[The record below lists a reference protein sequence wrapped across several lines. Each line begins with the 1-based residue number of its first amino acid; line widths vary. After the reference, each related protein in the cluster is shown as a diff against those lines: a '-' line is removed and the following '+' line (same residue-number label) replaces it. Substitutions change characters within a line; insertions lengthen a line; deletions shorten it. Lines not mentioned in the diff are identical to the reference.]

1 MRAVAAGVHHAL
13 GNALVVEVEDLLAEM
28 KVLEGRRST
37 RADLQR
43 ILIVRDRPALRRR
56 ENGDVAFGDLM
67 QLAALSARELLIV
80 DGGRL
85 GRRLG

>member
-1 MRAVAAGVHHAL
+1 MRAIAAGMHHAL

-28 KVLEGRRST
+28 EILKCRRAT

-43 ILIVRDRPALRRR
+43 ILIVRNRPALRGG
-56 ENGDVAFGDLM
+56 ENGGVAFGDLM
-67 QLAALSARELLIV
+67 QLAAFAARQLLIV

-85 GRRLG
+85 GSRFR

>member
-13 GNALVVEVEDLLAEM
+13 GNALVVEVEDFLAEM

-43 ILIVRDRPALRRR
+43 ILIVRNRAALSGR

-67 QLAALSARELLIV
+67 QLAALSARQLLIV
-80 DGGRL
+80 DGGRP